1 MRLAL
6 QSIVFVAIAGD
17 GATADLPL
25 CGEMPGTAEQGKR
38 HDPSH

>member
-17 GATADLPL
+17 GATADLP
-25 CGEMPGTAEQGKR
+25 GGMPGTAEEGKR
-38 HDPSH
+38 HDPSL